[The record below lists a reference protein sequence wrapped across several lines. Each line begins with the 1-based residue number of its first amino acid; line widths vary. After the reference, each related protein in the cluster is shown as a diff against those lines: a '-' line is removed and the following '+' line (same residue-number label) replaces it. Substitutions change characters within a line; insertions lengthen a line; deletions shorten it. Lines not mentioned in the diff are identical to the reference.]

1 MKIIGKYF
9 ITLLCIL
16 IHCICNAAT
25 YYVSSIGND
34 GNSGLSIAT
43 AWRTISKLNTIDFE
57 PGDVVLFEGGSV
69 FNGNLLLQ
77 AEDAGTPWNPVLFSS
92 YGTGRATIS
101 AGNSYGI
108 KAYNCAG
115 FRIANLNIV
124 GSGATVN
131 NATGI
136 DIYMDVSSNFSF
148 IRIDSCNVSGF
159 KISGVQFGAWDT
171 NAGFTDVRVTHV
183 NSFNNGGAGMS
194 SFGFN
199 NIINHKN
206 VYVGYS
212 SFYNNKGR
220 TDVTNTNTGSG
231 IVLSGIDNAMIEY
244 CEAYNNGENNS
255 NPPGGPVGI
264 WFYLVKNGTIQYCES
279 HHNRTGTADGGGFD
293 IDGGSQNCIIQYC
306 YSHDNAGPGYLLAEY
321 GSGVAFTGNII
332 RYNIS
337 QNDAR
342 KSSAGA
348 ITFWGV
354 DDNNKILQSQVH
366 NNTIFLN
373 ADNLQDGTPAAVK
386 LIGNKFSGVKLS
398 NNIFYTSGAV
408 RFINADMN
416 VDSSKL
422 HFLYNDYYSATGQR
436 NFYWSFVNYNSLNSW
451 KAAAATQERRFIFQS
466 GSEEDPHL
474 AAPGSAGTVGLA
486 QLQQLAS
493 LLSAYKLQAGS
504 VMNDGGINI
513 NLLSLLGLGPHDFF
527 GNAPLIGLTQDIGA
541 HECADCHAV
550 LAAPA
555 VTLTACK
562 LKDDVVMLSW
572 TANSTSSL
580 QSYIPE
586 YSVNG
591 RDFYSMREVNV
602 DGVAILNLFY
612 DSTYNGAGRYYRL
625 RVKQKNGIE
634 TYSYVVAVAGQNRV
648 AALSL
653 SVIRKTGNCR
663 MLVKSPVKQRVIFSV
678 INSTGQSIRKETR
691 TVEEGNS
698 YHEFSLPPAG
708 GLYFLNA
715 IDAMGKPV
723 TTVVHR

>member
-1 MKIIGKYF
+1 MKHAGKCCLV
-9 ITLLCIL
+9 LLFVL
-16 IHCICNAAT
+16 LHGICNAAT

-34 GNSGLSIAT
+34 NNSGLSIAT
-43 AWRTISKLNTIDFE
+43 AWRTISKLNTIDFQ
-57 PGDVVLFEGGSV
+57 PGDLILFEGGTV
-69 FNGNLLLQ
+69 FPGNMLLE
-77 AEDAGTPWNPVLFSS
+77 AEDTGTPSSPIFIGS

-115 FRIANLNIV
+115 FRIANLNIE

-131 NATGI
+131 NAIGI
-136 DIYMDVSSNFSF
+136 DIYMDVASNLTY

-159 KISGVQFGAWDT
+159 KISGIQFGCWDT
-171 NAGFTDVRVTHV
+171 NAGFRDVRVTHV

-199 NIINHKN
+199 NLINHKD

-212 SFYNNKGR
+212 SFHDNKGR

-231 IVLSGIDNAMIEY
+231 IVLASIENAMIEY

-255 NPPGGPVGI
+255 HPPGGPVGI

-293 IDGGSQNCIIQYC
+293 LDGGSQNCIIQYC
-306 YSHDNAGPGYLLAEY
+306 YSHDNAGPGFLMAEY
-321 GSGVAFTGNII
+321 GSNVPFTGNII

-354 DDNNKILQSQVH
+354 DDNNKILQSHIH

-373 ADNLQDGTPAAVK
+373 ASDLQDGTPAAVK

-416 VDSSKL
+416 IDSSQL
-422 HFLYNDYYSATGQR
+422 HFLHNDYYSASGQSS
-436 NFYWSFVNYNSLNSW
+436 FYWSWVNYNSLSSW
-451 KAAAATQERRFIFQS
+451 KAAATTQERRGMYQS
-466 GSEEDPHL
+466 GTNEDPNL
-474 AAPGSAGTVGLA
+474 YAPGAAGTVGLA
-486 QLQQLAS
+486 QLNQLPMQ
-493 LLSAYKLQAGS
+493 LSAYKLQTGS

-513 NLLSLLGLGPHDFF
+513 NLLSPSGLGNRDFF
-527 GNAPLIGLTQDIGA
+527 GNAPFTGISQDIGA
-541 HECADCHAV
+541 HECADCYAV
-550 LAAPA
+550 LPATA

-562 LKDDVVMLSW
+562 TQDDKVLISW
-572 TANSTSSL
+572 SASDPSSVK
-580 QSYIPE
+580 SYTPE

-591 RDFYSMREVNV
+591 RDFYAMSEVNA
-602 DGVAILNLFY
+602 DGATILYLFK
-612 DSTYNGAGRYYRL
+612 DSSYNGADRYYRL
-625 RVKQKNGIE
+625 RIKQKNGNE
-634 TYSYVVAVAGQNRV
+634 TYSYVVAVAGKSKQ
-648 AALSL
+648 AALSI
-653 SVIRKTGNCR
+653 SVINKKYRCR
-663 MLVKSPVKQRVIFSV
+663 LLVKSPVSQRVIFSIV
-678 INSTGQSIRKETR
+678 NANGQLVHKEMR
-691 TVEEGNS
+691 TVQEGTS
-698 YHEFSLPPAG
+698 YQEFASAPSG
-708 GLYFLNA
+708 GLYFVTA
-715 IDAMGKPV
+715 IDATGKPV
-723 TTVVHR
+723 TAVVYQ